1 MLGANITGVS
11 PLGVVVRQDLTR
23 VCVGVEQLARLS
35 IVITHVTIEGVEFDS
50 FDLQVI
56 GNYSGVYW

>member
-1 MLGANITGVS
+1 
-11 PLGVVVRQDLTR
+11 VRQDLTR

-35 IVITHVTIEGVEFDS
+35 IVITIEGVEFDS
-50 FDLQVI
+50 FDLQVS

>member
-1 MLGANITGVS
+1 VLGANITGVS
-11 PLGVVVRQDLTR
+11 LLGVVVRQDLTR

-35 IVITHVTIEGVEFDS
+35 IVITIEGVEFDS
-50 FDLQVI
+50 FDLQVS